1 MSDKKPAPTN
11 RRSAAAARGG
21 RSHRWSATPSAT
33 QRRIAEEIRNATEEA
48 GLTRADLRRTLD
60 IADWRTIQD
69 RWNGDQ
75 PYSLED
81 LDTLGQLLGVTF
93 EIPDPQGRN
102 AS

>member
-1 MSDKKPAPTN
+1 MSDKKPAPN

-33 QRRIAEEIRNATEEA
+33 QLRIAEDIRDATEAA
-48 GLTRADLRRTLD
+48 GLTRADLRRVLD

-69 RWNGDQ
+69 RWTGAQ

-81 LDTLGQLLGVTF
+81 LDTLGRLLGVTF
-93 EIPDPQGRN
+93 EIPDPEGRN
-102 AS
+102 EP